1 MRHKG
6 GHPGGH
12 KTRPY
17 GETKQNVGWVG
28 AGLVPARMD
37 KNVPVEILI
46 VKLSAIGDVVH
57 TLAFLDVLHQN
68 FPKAKIDWLV
78 EEGAAGVIEGH
89 PAIRRVII
97 SKRKSWQRNLGED
110 RRLGQVFREV
120 LSFRNDLRQHRYDWV
135 IDLQGLLK
143 SGVLVWF
150 SRGDRKVGMSGARE
164 GAWLFLKEPSVRVN
178 YEQHAIDRY
187 LEVAGHLDCEWDRW
201 DGRIPVSETNGRSV
215 DQMLSDD
222 GFDGGNLVAINPMA
236 RWETKLWEP
245 ELFATLAD
253 RILQDF
259 SGRIVFTGSKD
270 DRPIIDNIA
279 SNMKHRPLNFA
290 GRTRLKELASLYD
303 RCRLLV
309 TTDTG
314 PMHMAAAMGC
324 PVVALFGPTSP
335 LRTGPY
341 GSKHRVMTSGAA
353 CGPCFKKTCHEW
365 SCMRDITVERVHD
378 AVKQVLSREE
388 SSEPLE
394 TRMGKGV

>member
-1 MRHKG
+1 MDS
-6 GHPGGH
+6 
-12 KTRPY
+12 
-17 GETKQNVGWVG
+17 
-28 AGLVPARMD
+28 GLKIDLNKDAPS
-37 KNVPVEILI
+37 EILI

-57 TLAFLDVLHQN
+57 TLPFLDVLHQN
-68 FPKAKIDWLV
+68 FPRAKIDWLV
-78 EEGAAGVIEGH
+78 EEGAAGIIEGH

>member
-1 MRHKG
+1 M
-6 GHPGGH
+6 
-12 KTRPY
+12 
-17 GETKQNVGWVG
+17 
-28 AGLVPARMD
+28 
-37 KNVPVEILI
+37 
-46 VKLSAIGDVVH
+46 
-57 TLAFLDVLHQN
+57 
-68 FPKAKIDWLV
+68 
-78 EEGAAGVIEGH
+78 
-89 PAIRRVII
+89 
-97 SKRKSWQRNLGED
+97 
-110 RRLGQVFREV
+110 
-120 LSFRNDLRQHRYDWV
+120 
-135 IDLQGLLK
+135 
-143 SGVLVWF
+143 
-150 SRGDRKVGMSGARE
+150 GMSGARE

-253 RILQDF
+253 RILQDV
-259 SGRIVFTGSKD
+259 SCRIVFTGSKD
-270 DRPIIDNIA
+270 DRPVIENIA

-290 GRTRLKELASLYD
+290 GRTRLKELAALYD
-303 RCRLLV
+303 RCRLLI

-353 CGPCFKKTCHEW
+353 CSPCFKKTCHEW

-394 TRMGKGV
+394 TRMEKGV

>member
-1 MRHKG
+1 MDS
-6 GHPGGH
+6 
-12 KTRPY
+12 
-17 GETKQNVGWVG
+17 
-28 AGLVPARMD
+28 GLRSALN
-37 KNVPVEILI
+37 KNGPLEILI

-57 TLAFLDVLHQN
+57 TLPFLDVLHQN
-68 FPKAKIDWLV
+68 FPRAKIDWVV
-78 EEGAAGVIEGH
+78 EEGAAGIIEGH

-110 RRLGQVFREV
+110 RRLGQVFREI
-120 LSFRNDLRQHRYDWV
+120 LSFRTDLRQHRYDWV

-143 SGVLVWF
+143 SGVLVGF

-353 CGPCFKKTCHEW
+353 CSPCFKKTCHEW

-388 SSEPLE
+388 SSKPLE
-394 TRMGKGV
+394 TRMEKGV